1 MYMISGPAATF
12 AVAAISFIA
21 VAMLLFSFR
30 ETTRGIREFF
40 DLAALRSFLHSVRRF
55 RLRYSLRA
63 ISLAIAVLPPCI
75 AYFAHEFVIYGLP
88 DPLLIAFVL
97 AYCAV
102 VVAPLAYWFYIEAF
116 GSGPRDHWRKYL
128 QDHQP
133 HFVDSQDQDTRGC

>member
-1 MYMISGPAATF
+1 MYMISGPAAAF

-40 DLAALRSFLHSVRRF
+40 DLAALRSFRHSVRRF
-55 RLRYSLRA
+55 RPRYSLRA

-75 AYFAHEFVIYGLP
+75 AYFAHEYVTYGLP
-88 DPLLIAFVL
+88 DPLWIVIVL

-102 VVAPLAYWFYIEAF
+102 VVAPLAYWFYIDAF
-116 GSGPRDHWRKYL
+116 GSGPRDYWRKYL
-128 QDHQP
+128 QDNQP
-133 HFVDSQDQDTRGC
+133 HFVSPEDQDTTRC